1 MRKYALA
8 YVLILLIFGGGI
20 CLIIRAGKQ
29 LETPEQLS
37 AVPSANA
44 PPANPA
50 NVSPAQPE
58 GGPAHVI
65 RVLRDNLREPLSL
78 LLVQLILIV
87 LLARVFGA
95 LFVKMGQPA
104 VIGEMVAG
112 IVLGPSLFGALAP
125 GTYEFVFPANSF
137 GALRMLSQVGVIL
150 FMYVVGMELDLGHL
164 RGRANTAIMVSHVSI
179 VLPYFLGVLFSYFI
193 YQTYASAN
201 ATFLAFSLFMGIA
214 MSITAFPV
222 LARILDERGLTPTFL
237 GSTALSCAAVDDIS
251 AWTILAF
258 VVAIVKSNGVAS
270 SITTIFLLL
279 VFLPIMFFGIKPLL
293 NRFVAAR
300 PKLITNPAHGTVV
313 AILVLVF
320 SCALFTEV
328 IGIHAFFGAFV
339 AGIAMPADSQFRAHL
354 KERLENF
361 SSAFLLPLFFAFTGL
376 RTQIGLLNGWS
387 GWAVCGGLILFA
399 TVGKFGG
406 SMITARFTRMDWHDS
421 FSLGALMNTRGLVEL
436 IVLNI
441 GLDLRI
447 LSPQVFAMMVIMAL
461 VTTFMTAPLLSLANL
476 IWRKSPA
483 LGAATQS

>member
-20 CLIIRAGKQ
+20 CLIIRAGKR

-37 AVPSANA
+37 AVPSATA
-44 PPANPA
+44 PSANTA

-58 GGPAHVI
+58 SGSAHVI
-65 RVLRDNLREPLSL
+65 HVLRDNLRDPLSL

-112 IVLGPSLFGALAP
+112 IVLGPSLFGVLAP
-125 GTYEFVFPANSF
+125 GAYEFVFPASSL

-164 RGRANTAIMVSHVSI
+164 RGRANAAIMVSHVSI
-179 VLPYFLGVLFSYFI
+179 LLPYFLGVLFSYFI

-258 VVAIVKSNGVAS
+258 VVAIVKSNGVS
-270 SITTIFLLL
+270 SSVTTIFLLL
-279 VFLPIMFFGIKPLL
+279 VFLPIMFFGIKPMLD
-293 NRFVAAR
+293 RFVAAR
-300 PKLITNPAHGTVV
+300 PKLITNPARGTVV

-339 AGIAMPADSQFRAHL
+339 AGIAMPADSQFRARL

-376 RTQIGLLNGWS
+376 RTQIGLLNDWS
-387 GWAVCGGLILFA
+387 GWAVCAGLILVA
-399 TVGKFGG
+399 TIGKFGG
-406 SMITARFTRMDWHDS
+406 SMIAARCTGMDWHDS

-447 LSPQVFAMMVIMAL
+447 LSPRVFAMMVIMAL

-483 LGAATQS
+483 LAAAAP